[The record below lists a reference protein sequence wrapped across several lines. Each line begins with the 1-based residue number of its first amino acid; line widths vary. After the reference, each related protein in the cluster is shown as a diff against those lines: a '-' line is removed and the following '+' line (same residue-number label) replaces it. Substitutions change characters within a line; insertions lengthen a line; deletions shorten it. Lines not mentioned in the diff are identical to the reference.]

1 MFPQLFVAF
10 MFSFMALSSAFAA
23 PLPVLVSIAPQKW
36 LAEQVGGQQ
45 VSVRALLDKGQDPHG
60 MQPTPEQVT
69 ALFRSRIYFSLGLE
83 FEREL
88 LAKIQQS
95 ETTVRVAD
103 VSAGIKKIAMTEH
116 EHGHFEQGDAHS
128 GGLDPH
134 IWLDPQNLQQMA
146 ANMAAALQELDPSNA
161 AVYKKNLQSMS
172 TALAA
177 LDAELKANLS
187 PFSGQLFL
195 VYHPAFGYF
204 AKAYGLRQEA
214 VEIEGKSP
222 SPKQLY
228 DLIGKAKQE
237 KARVIFVQPQFDRKN
252 AETVAKAIG
261 GRVAFLDPMAA
272 NVPEN
277 LRFMA
282 KEISTA
288 LGASIQV
295 CRIYP
300 SRLN

>member
-1 MFPQLFVAF
+1 MLRKLLPVLLLACLT
-10 MFSFMALSSAFAA
+10 ASASAA
-23 PLPVLVSIAPQKW
+23 TLPVLVSIMPQQW
-36 LAEQVGGQQ
+36 LVEQVGGDLVT
-45 VSVRALLDKGQDPHG
+45 VSVLLDKGQDPHG

-69 ALFRSRIYFSLGLE
+69 TLFRSKVYFAIGLE

-88 LAKIQQS
+88 LAKIRQT
-95 ETTVRVAD
+95 ETKVRVVD
-103 VSAGIKKIAMTEH
+103 ISSGIKKISMSQH
-116 EHGHFEQGDAHS
+116 EHGHYDQDEAHS

-146 ANMAAALQELDPSNA
+146 ASMAAALAEADPANA
-161 AVYKKNLQSMS
+161 AVYQQNSQKVAQEL
-172 TALAA
+172 TALHE
-177 LDAELKANLS
+177 ELQTLLA
-187 PFSGQLFL
+187 PFKGQTFL

-237 KARVIFVQPQFDRKN
+237 QAKVIFVQPQFDRKN

-261 GRVAFLDPMAA
+261 GRVAVLDPMAA
-272 NVPEN
+272 DVPEN
-277 LRFMA
+277 LRRMA
-282 KEISTA
+282 KELSTA
-288 LGASIQV
+288 LGGK
-295 CRIYP
+295 
-300 SRLN
+300 